1 MLRELKLSNFV
12 IVRQLS
18 IEFKQGFNVLTGET
32 GAGKSILIDA
42 LALILGGRGDANVIR
57 EGANKADLSAE
68 FETTPAVQTWLSQ
81 RELNGDEGTVWLR
94 RLIDTDGRS
103 KAFINGHPSTLQ
115 ALKEIAA
122 MLVDIHGQ
130 HASIWLTRS
139 DSQRELLDAIAG
151 VASLSVPLKDAF
163 IAWRSAQT
171 RLAKAHEASA
181 GYTLE
186 RERLQWLADELKS
199 LQPRTG
205 EWQLLS
211 DEHKR
216 LANAAELIAGT
227 QAATQAL
234 EDRDQSLIAEVEQLS
249 SRIRQLAI
257 SDKRLDDSCEL
268 LDQAS
273 ISLREAADALSHYV
287 DHAELDPQRLNELD
301 ARITL
306 LHNAARKF
314 KIAPD
319 ALPNYWQQTSE
330 RLVQLSES
338 QDIAALE
345 QQTLTTKAQFDQL
358 ADQVSLLRK
367 KASIKVGKAVS
378 KGLDGLGMAGAT
390 MSIQVSA
397 GTAAEHGHDSVEFM
411 ISAHAKSNPRPMSK
425 VASGGELSRVSLAL
439 AVVAAHANP
448 VPTIIFDE
456 ADAGVGGG
464 VAQMV
469 GQLMRELGTNRQVLC
484 VTHLPQVAALGHEH
498 FQVKKVSSKDG
509 VVSQVER
516 LNREGR
522 VEEVARM
529 LGGVELTATSRKHAL
544 ELIALGNLV
553 SK

>member
-12 IVRQLS
+12 IVQQLS

-42 LALILGGRGDANVIR
+42 LALILGGRGDASVIR
-57 EGANKADLSAE
+57 EGAAKADLSAE
-68 FETTPAVQTWLSQ
+68 FETTPAVQTWLNE
-81 RELNGDEGTVWLR
+81 RELSGDQGWIWLR
-94 RLIDTDGRS
+94 RIIDIDGRS

-115 ALKEIAA
+115 GLKEVAA

-139 DSQRELLDAIAG
+139 DSQRELLDAMAG
-151 VASLSVPLKDAF
+151 IGNLSAPLKGAF
-163 IAWRSAQT
+163 LAWKSAQN
-171 RLAKAHEASA
+171 RLLKAHEASA
-181 GYTLE
+181 SYRLE
-186 RERLQWLADELKS
+186 KERLQWLADELKTV
-199 LQPRTG
+199 QPQVG

-249 SRIRQLAI
+249 SRIRHLAQ
-257 SDKRLDDSCEL
+257 SDKRLEESCEL

-273 ISLREAADALSHYV
+273 ISLREASDALGHYV
-287 DHAELDPQRLNELD
+287 DHAELDPQRLNDLD
-301 ARITL
+301 ARITV

-319 ALPNYWQQTSE
+319 SLADYWDQTNQRLAL
-330 RLVQLSES
+330 LSES

-345 QQTLTTKAQFDQL
+345 RQSLAAKLQFDKL
-358 ADQVSLLRK
+358 ADTVSAVRK
-367 KASIKVGKAVS
+367 KASIKVSKAVS
-378 KGLDGLGMAGAT
+378 KGLDSLGMAGAT
-390 MSIQVSA
+390 MSIQVSPNH
-397 GTAAEHGHDSVEFM
+397 AAEHGHDSVEFM
-411 ISAHAKSNPRPMSK
+411 ISAHAKSNPRPMAK

-439 AVVAAHANP
+439 AVVAAQANP

-456 ADAGVGGG
+456 ADAGVGGA

-484 VTHLPQVAALGHEH
+484 VTHLPQVAALSHEH
-498 FQVKKVSSKDG
+498 FQVRKVSHKDG
-509 VVSQVER
+509 VVSQIEQ
-516 LNREGR
+516 LSSEGR

-529 LGGVELTATSRKHAL
+529 LGGVELTDTSRKHAS
-544 ELIALGNLV
+544 ELIA
-553 SK
+553 SAI

>member
-1 MLRELKLSNFV
+1 MLRELKLNNFV
-12 IVRQLS
+12 IVHQLN
-18 IEFKQGFNVLTGET
+18 IEFKPGFNVLTGET

-42 LALILGGRGDANVIR
+42 LALILGGRGDASVIR
-57 EGANKADLSAE
+57 EGAAKADLSAH
-68 FETTPAVQTWLSQ
+68 FETTPTVQTWLDE
-81 RELNGDEGTVWLR
+81 RELSGDEGCIWLR
-94 RLIDTDGRS
+94 RVIDSEGRS

-115 ALKEIAA
+115 GLKEIAS

-151 VASLSVPLKDAF
+151 IGNLCGPLKAAF
-163 IAWRSAQT
+163 VAWKSAQT
-171 RLAKAHEASA
+171 RLEKAHEASA

-199 LQPRTG
+199 VQPHVG

-234 EDRDQSLIAEVEQLS
+234 EDRDQSLIAEIEQLC
-249 SRIRQLAI
+249 SRIRHLAQ
-257 SDKRLDDSCEL
+257 SDKRLEESCEL

-273 ISLREAADALSHYV
+273 ISLREAADALGDYV

-301 ARITL
+301 ARITV

-314 KIAPD
+314 KIGPD
-319 ALPNYWQQTSE
+319 ALADYWDQTNQ
-330 RLVQLSES
+330 RLAVLSES
-338 QDIAALE
+338 QDIATLE
-345 QQTLTTKAQFDQL
+345 QQAVAAKAQFNQL
-358 ADQVSLLRK
+358 ADTVSAARK
-367 KASIKVGKAVS
+367 RASTKISKAVS
-378 KGLDGLGMAGAT
+378 KGLDSLGMAGAT
-390 MSIQVSA
+390 MSIQI
-397 GTAAEHGHDSVEFM
+397 GPNHAAEHGHDSVEFM
-411 ISAHAKSNPRPMSK
+411 ISAHEKSNPRPMAK

-439 AVVAAHANP
+439 AVVAAQANP

-469 GQLMRELGTNRQVLC
+469 GQLMRQLGSNRQVLC

-498 FQVKKVSSKDG
+498 FQVKKVSGKDG
-509 VVSQVER
+509 VVSQIEH
-516 LNREGR
+516 LSREGR

-529 LGGVELTATSRKHAL
+529 LGGVELTATSRKHAT
-544 ELIALGNLV
+544 ELIA
-553 SK
+553 SAR

>member
-1 MLRELKLSNFV
+1 MLRELKLTDFV
-12 IVRQLS
+12 IVQSLG
-18 IEFKQGFNVLTGET
+18 IEFKRGFNVLTGET

-42 LALILGGRGDANVIR
+42 LTLILGGRGDASVIR
-57 EGANKADLSAE
+57 EGASKADLCAE
-68 FETTPAVQTWLSQ
+68 FEATPAVQHWLAE
-81 RELNGDEGTVWLR
+81 RELAGDDGGVWLR
-94 RLIDTDGRS
+94 RVIDSDGRS

-115 ALKEIAA
+115 SLKEVAA

-139 DSQRELLDAIAG
+139 DSQRELLDALAG
-151 VASLSVPLKDAF
+151 ALPLNETTKVAF
-163 IAWRSAQT
+163 IAWKAAQT
-171 RLAKAHEASA
+171 RLRKAQDATA

-186 RERLQWLADELKS
+186 RERLQWLADELDT
-199 LQPRTG
+199 LQPQAG
-205 EWQLLS
+205 EWQLLG

-227 QAATQAL
+227 QAATLAL
-234 EDRDQSLIAEVEQLS
+234 ADRDHSIIAEVEQFNH
-249 SRIRQLAI
+249 RIRQLAL
-257 SDKRLDDSCEL
+257 SDKRLEDSCEL

-306 LHNAARKF
+306 LHTAARKF
-314 KIAPD
+314 KVAPD
-319 ALPNYWQQTSE
+319 TLADYYAQTKE
-330 RLVQLSES
+330 RLVQLSDS

-345 QQTLTTKAQFDQL
+345 QQVQIAGKQFDAL
-358 ADQVSLLRK
+358 ADQVSALRK
-367 KASIKVGKAVS
+367 KASTKVGKAVS

-390 MSIQVSA
+390 MSIQISPCN
-397 GTAAEHGHDSVEFM
+397 AAEHGRDAVEFM
-411 ISAHAKSNPRPMSK
+411 ISAHAKSAPRPMAK

-439 AVVAAHANP
+439 AVVAAQANP

-469 GQLMRELGTNRQVLC
+469 GQLMRELGSTRQVLC

-498 FQVKKVSSKDG
+498 FQVKKVSGKQG
-509 VVSQVER
+509 MVSQVEH
-516 LNREGR
+516 LSREGR

-544 ELIALGNLV
+544 ELIALGT
-553 SK
+553 